1 MEARELTLPD
11 GSWQI
16 LADGEDTFLWE
27 KEIRIAGK
35 TVIPAKSALL
45 LGK

>member
-16 LADGEDTFLWE
+16 LVDGEDSFLWK
-27 KEIRIAGK
+27 KEIRITKKAM
-35 TVIPAKSALL
+35 VPSKSALL